1 MKRFPRSPRRSSVAA
16 CLAVGF
22 LSAACVQPG
31 PPTVG
36 MSKVEASL
44 VFGIT
49 EVPKPVPSPV
59 EQVAAII
66 RPTAAAPVE
75 EAPVEEE
82 KPFEFAKPFVPQF
95 SSGPVAPAEEECPEA
110 PISAAP
116 KIAPQPRIS
125 GPVRPGVSEW
135 RLQIVETV
143 TNADGSKE
151 PSPSIE
157 VPTRRA
163 VRNVKELS
171 ANRYSFEEV
180 TGFDTNDTAVLVTT
194 YEVNTAAINRNP
206 SDGVGIVVTPGL
218 GEPERG
224 ITLAKQQVVNTQT
237 GQAEATFEPTSG
249 LLLLPLPVVA
259 GERFAST
266 ATDPRTGETRTHE
279 ALVLERQRVDACGEL
294 IDGWG
299 VTYQRRHGGNALGTV
314 ITTVAP
320 DAVIEITSVFATQ
333 YGGVPILENFLLKE
347 GQCERCPF
355 EVKQRVGQVDPDPL
369 TTP

>member
-49 EVPKPVPSPV
+49 DVPQPVPSPV
-59 EQVAAII
+59 EQVAEII
-66 RPTAAAPVE
+66 RPSAVAPVAD
-75 EAPVEEE
+75 APEPEEE
-82 KPFEFAKPFVPQF
+82 VPFQFAKPFVPRFNQ
-95 SSGPVAPAEEECPEA
+95 PTAPPEEACPEA
-110 PISAAP
+110 SISAAP

-135 RLQIVETV
+135 RIQAVQTV
-143 TNADGSKE
+143 TGPDGSKTPD
-151 PSPSIE
+151 PSAEIG
-157 VPTRRA
+157 VPRI
-163 VRNVKELS
+163 VRNVVERS
-171 ANRYSFEEV
+171 TTRYTFEEV
-180 TGFDTNDTAVLVTT
+180 STLGNEGVVRVST
-194 YEVNTAAINRNP
+194 YEVNTAALNRNP
-206 SDGVGIVVTPGL
+206 SNGVGIVVTPGV

-224 ITLAKQQVVNTQT
+224 ITLVKEELQDVNT
-237 GQAEATFEPTSG
+237 GQARVTFEPTSG

-299 VTYQRRHGGNALGTV
+299 VTYQRRQGDNAVETA
-314 ITTVAP
+314 ITSANP
-320 DAVIEITSVFATQ
+320 DAVVEHTMVFATQ
-333 YGGVPILENFLLKE
+333 YGGVPILENFRLKE

-355 EVKQRVGQVDPDPL
+355 EFKQRVGQLDPDPL
-369 TTP
+369 TGR